1 MPSEFNGFAMKR
13 LLLLKVTSAIFTILV
28 IIAPTPGQ
36 VQKAKGL
43 STTDAVLTASAKES
57 SVKSGNA
64 IWVDV
69 TVENRSDHELLVG
82 RERVGPEGDQG
93 GHIYYVDVRDDKGGK
108 PQPTKFL
115 EKKSY
120 LGSGALIY
128 LKPGK
133 TMTDRI
139 NVCKLF
145 DLSRPGKYNIR
156 VYRKDTG
163 DMTPLTANIVT
174 VTVTP

>member
-1 MPSEFNGFAMKR
+1 MKR
-13 LLLLKVTSAIFTILV
+13 LLLVKVTSAIFTILV
-28 IIAPTPGQ
+28 IIVPTPGQ

-43 STTDAVLTASAKES
+43 NSTDAVLTASAKES

-69 TVENRSDHELLVG
+69 TLENKSDHELLVF
-82 RERVGPEGDQG
+82 RELLGAEDDQG
-93 GHIYYVDVRDDKGGK
+93 GYVYYVDVRDDKEGK

-115 EKKSY
+115 EKRAGI
-120 LGSGALIY
+120 GSEVAIS

-139 NVCKLF
+139 NACKLF
-145 DLSRPGKYNIR
+145 DLSRPGKYSIYVFRWSTTDGKTLRSNTI
-156 VYRKDTG
+156 
-163 DMTPLTANIVT
+163 T
-174 VTVTP
+174 VTVIP

>member
-1 MPSEFNGFAMKR
+1 MKR
-13 LLLLKVTSAIFTILV
+13 LLLVKVTPAIFTILV
-28 IIAPTPGQ
+28 IIVPTPGQ

-43 STTDAVLTASAKES
+43 STTEAVLTASAKES

-69 TVENRSDHELLVG
+69 TVENKSDHDLLVY
-82 RERVGPEGDQG
+82 RELVGAEDDQG
-93 GHIYYVDVRDDKGGK
+93 GYVYYVDVRDDKGGK

-115 EKKSY
+115 EKKSGI
-120 LGSGALIY
+120 GSGGYID
-128 LKPGK
+128 LKYGK
-133 TMTDRI
+133 TLTDRV

-145 DLSRPGKYNIR
+145 DLSRPGKYSIQI
-156 VYRKDTG
+156 YRKDTTDG
-163 DMTPLTANIVT
+163 TTLTANTIT